1 MSLYTE
7 EEVCVG
13 CKFAEFHSCCN
24 KFCRC
29 SINCEDSVDH
39 IRGECS
45 YRRVEDDI
53 SPDSE
58 S

>member
-7 EEVCVG
+7 EEICVG
-13 CKFAEFHSCCN
+13 CEFAEF
-24 KFCRC
+24 FRCR
-29 SINCEDSVDH
+29 INCDDSVDH

-53 SPDSE
+53 CPDSE
-58 S
+58 A